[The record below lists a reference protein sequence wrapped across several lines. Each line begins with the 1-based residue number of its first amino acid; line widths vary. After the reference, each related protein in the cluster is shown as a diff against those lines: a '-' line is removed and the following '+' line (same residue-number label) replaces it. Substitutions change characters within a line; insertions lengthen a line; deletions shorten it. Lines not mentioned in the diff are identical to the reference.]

1 MHYLNCDVITCC
13 EAVIWIKLTHLKIS
27 RMEIGKQRENM
38 KTKDILHKSASKR
51 SFRHRSQ
58 FAEASCMPEK
68 ALTSLTVSD
77 AYR

>member
-1 MHYLNCDVITCC
+1 
-13 EAVIWIKLTHLKIS
+13 
-27 RMEIGKQRENM
+27 MEIGKQRENM